1 MKTLT
6 LISGIIAVLT
16 VIDHLTLGYKNFY
29 KPIANAE
36 MENIM
41 LKAFAKSLYLMIAVF
56 MIIASSTLIYISSMS
71 KILNVATN
79 PIIAIFAYLYLLM
92 SIMQIIAIASIKS
105 KMAFIKIYQW
115 IPMLI
120 VGVCT
125 LIVSW

>member
-79 PIIAIFAYLYLLM
+79 PIIAIFAYSYLLM